1 LTGSCGAATG
11 LVCRRRDAKS
21 LDRRALDRRRGD
33 DCWATILV
41 RLQQVDPEGGINIA
55 AVGSGTP
62 EDVLRDNLAAA
73 RYAVFRP
80 SAPTAC
86 RSAATPIAHAAC

>member
-21 LDRRALDRRRGD
+21 LVRRALDRRRGD
-33 DCWATILV
+33 DCSATILV
-41 RLQQVDPEGGINIA
+41 RLQQVDPEAGINIT

-73 RYAVFRP
+73 R
-80 SAPTAC
+80 
-86 RSAATPIAHAAC
+86 

>member
-33 DCWATILV
+33 DCCATILV
-41 RLQQVDPEGGINIA
+41 RLQQVDPEAGINIA
-55 AVGSGTP
+55 AAGSGTA
-62 EDVLRDNLAAA
+62 EELLWDDMAGVR
-73 RYAVFRP
+73 
-80 SAPTAC
+80 
-86 RSAATPIAHAAC
+86 